1 MNPFDFLTLAKSLR
15 QGKDEASW
23 RTSISRS
30 YYGVFHFVRSEL
42 ADKGVPLSVGPQ
54 AHGEIRTFLANCGV
68 ADAASLSSKMGDLHE
83 QRITADYK
91 LNHKPPVTDKTAET
105 VILKASVVW
114 ATFQRLDK
122 KMVAAGI
129 QSYRAKN
136 NY

>member
-30 YYGVFHFVRSEL
+30 YYAVFHFVRSEL
-42 ADKGVPLSVGPQ
+42 SNKGVPMSSGPQ

-68 ADAASLSSKMGDLHE
+68 ADAESLSSKIGDLHE
-83 QRITADYK
+83 QRLTADYK
-91 LNHKPPVTDKTAET
+91 LNHKPSVTDKTAET
-105 VILKASVVW
+105 VLLKASEVW
-114 ATFQRLDK
+114 SAFQVLDK
-122 KMVAAGI
+122 NMVAAGI
-129 QSYRAKN
+129 QSFRAKN